1 MNDSAHSTSSRNTYV
16 CSASSRSSSFRNTSV
31 CSTSSRSTSS
41 RSSFEPDLSSIRI
54 IRSSRRTLSLQVRHD
69 GQVIVRAP
77 HHVTLQ
83 EISSFVRKNSGWLQ
97 KHLEK
102 AEKEKELYAA
112 SPVQLLTMEDIQ
124 KLADEALR
132 VIPGRVAHYAP
143 LVGVTYGRITVRN
156 QKTRWGSC
164 SSKGNLNFNCL
175 LMLAP
180 PDILDYVVV
189 HELCHRKQMNHS
201 PKFWAEVAAVIPD
214 YKEREKWL
222 KTEGRRIMRRMTG

>member
-1 MNDSAHSTSSRNTYV
+1 MNTIKPRGNSSLNTSS
-16 CSASSRSSSFRNTSV
+16 SD
-31 CSTSSRSTSS
+31 
-41 RSSFEPDLSSIRI
+41 PDLSAIRI
-54 IRSSRRTLSLQVRHD
+54 IRSSRRTLSLQVKND

-77 HHVTLQ
+77 RHVTLQ
-83 EISSFVRKNSGWLQ
+83 EIAAFVRKNSAWLH

-102 AEKEKELYAA
+102 VRKEKELNAA
-112 SPVQLLTMEDIQ
+112 SPVQPLTMDDIQ

-132 VIPGRVAHYAP
+132 VIPGRVAHFAP

-156 QKTRWGSC
+156 QRTRWGSC

-189 HELCHRKQMNHS
+189 HELCHRKEMNHS
-201 PKFWAEVAAVIPD
+201 PKFWAEVAKVIPD
-214 YKEREKWL
+214 YKERQKWL
-222 KTEGRRIMRRMTG
+222 RTEGSNIMRRMTG